1 MMIAAG
7 LALGVFALVGL
18 YRQGKT
24 GDFYGLDDL
33 TLVVDFMVGLF
44 MMSLGL
50 AMMLCLFGLDR
61 VIEKAARLETEI
73 ADGHLPKEDIP
84 LCPSCLAPAELH
96 QHFCMK
102 CWTPLTTHAEID
114 PLGGVYAAG
123 DMYWKLMRGP
133 SKPIAIIGL
142 VWTIVLP
149 LIGVAVVAID
159 FAFDALFNTYHV
171 GVPEICFA
179 IVGGM
184 VALISLLAS
193 GAVFSKAIKN
203 RRQSSRAIP
212 CFEYQQEGKQIESA
226 ADDSGDQK
234 HPPSDPTAFRETRGD
249 I

>member
-1 MMIAAG
+1 MMIVAG

-33 TLVVDFMVGLF
+33 TLVLDFMVGLF

-61 VIEKAARLETEI
+61 VIEKAARREAET
-73 ADGHLPKEDIP
+73 ADGNPPKEDIP

-102 CWTPLTTHAEID
+102 CWTPLTSHAEID
-114 PLGGVYAAG
+114 PLGQVYAVG
-123 DMYWKLMRGP
+123 DMYWKLTRGP
-133 SKPIAIIGL
+133 SKPIAIFGL
-142 VWTIVLP
+142 VVMVGLP
-149 LIGVAVVAID
+149 LIGLLAVVIGFVVDVLFSRSYSGICLAIG
-159 FAFDALFNTYHV
+159 ALV
-171 GVPEICFA
+171 LSSIP
-179 IVGGM
+179 
-184 VALISLLAS
+184 LLAM
-193 GAVFSKAIKN
+193 GAVFTKTIRN
-203 RRQSSRAIP
+203 RHQSRREIP
-212 CFEYQQEGKQIESA
+212 CLEYKNDKEAESA

-234 HPPSDPTAFRETRGD
+234 HPPSDPTALRETRKD